1 MRKEKINIIAEIG
14 INHNGS
20 LKLAKKLVDCAKNSG
35 ADYVKIQNYVPNLI
49 VTKTTPKANYQSDKN
64 KKKEKMFEMLKKYHF
79 NFSKTSQLIKYCKK
93 KNIKFLSSPFDD
105 ISFDFLKKK
114 KLNIIKIASGE
125 ITNFPLLKS
134 IAQYNKKILL
144 STGMSNLLEI
154 EKTINFLNKSGLQKK
169 NITILHCT
177 SQYPT
182 KAKDVNLNAMV
193 TLKDKFN
200 LDIGLSDHTLG
211 FEASICAVHQGAKF
225 IEKHL
230 TLDKKMKGP
239 DHQASLEPEEFKNFV
254 KSLRNTPYLAS
265 SYQKNQQNKNLYW
278 LS

>member
-1 MRKEKINIIAEIG
+1 
-14 INHNGS
+14 
-20 LKLAKKLVDCAKNSG
+20 
-35 ADYVKIQNYVPNLI
+35 
-49 VTKTTPKANYQSDKN
+49 
-64 KKKEKMFEMLKKYHF
+64 
-79 NFSKTSQLIKYCKK
+79 
-93 KNIKFLSSPFDD
+93 
-105 ISFDFLKKK
+105 
-114 KLNIIKIASGE
+114 
-125 ITNFPLLKS
+125 
-134 IAQYNKKILL
+134 
-144 STGMSNLLEI
+144 MSNLLEI
-154 EKTINFLNKSGLQKK
+154 KKTINFLNKSGLQKK

-254 KSLRNTPYLAS
+254 KSLRNTPYLAG
-265 SYQKNQQNKNLYW
+265 SYQKKPTKQELVLAKLARKRVVAKKNILKNETLTKDNITTKRSNKGIDATKYFNLINKK
-278 LS
+278 S